1 MGLKQKAV
9 SGVKW
14 NMVTTIYCTLLQLL
28 RLSVLT
34 YLLEK
39 SDFGIIALAM
49 MVISFTDIFSEL
61 GITVAV
67 IHKQDITPDQ
77 YSSVYWMNIV
87 LHVVVFLLLWM
98 LSPAISAFYKE
109 PILKEVIPLLGI
121 QILLNA
127 FGKMFQTIKTK
138 ELQFGFIS
146 KVRMISVTIGF
157 GVTVFLAWKGLG
169 VFSLVYGQL
178 VQVAVNQGVYAFEG
192 LGKQKITLH
201 FKFNEIRDFLRIGA
215 YQLGAQVM
223 DFLSAK
229 IDVLLIGRFFGMDD
243 LGIYNIA
250 KDLMLK
256 PYHIISSL
264 VSNVASSAFARI
276 QNNLQ
281 AIKENYKRVV
291 KIISMLCIFIY
302 FAMFVFADT
311 ITAILYAPEFA
322 SVATFLRVFVVIGII
337 SSINGQASILQIAL
351 GRTDIGFKWTLIRVV
366 CSVAVIL
373 LSSFFTIY
381 TVVYA
386 QMALTIVFFFVYWR
400 LVVYPLS
407 TIRFGEYLE
416 IFKESLLVSLVIS
429 VPFFIILTVC
439 SIPLWGQIALGCLF
453 ALLYAA
459 YYWFHRRAFVNELL
473 QLVLNKRT
481 I

>member
-1 MGLKQKAV
+1 MGLKHQAV

-14 NMVTTIYCTLLQLL
+14 NVVTTVYCTLLQIL

-39 SDFGIIALAM
+39 SDFGLIAIAM

-61 GITVAV
+61 GLTVAI
-67 IHKQDITPDQ
+67 IHKQDITEEQ
-77 YSSVYWMNIV
+77 YSSAYWMNVV
-87 LHVVVFLLLWM
+87 LHVVMFFLLWVFT
-98 LSPAISAFYKE
+98 PAIAKFYGE
-109 PILKEVIPLLGI
+109 PVLRRVIPLLGI

-138 ELQFGFIS
+138 DLQFGFIS
-146 KVRMISVTIGF
+146 KVRMIAVTIGF
-157 GVTVFLAWKGLG
+157 GVTVFFAWKGLG

-178 VQVAVNQGVYAFEG
+178 AQVAVNQGVYAIEG
-192 LGKQKITLH
+192 MGKQKITLH
-201 FKFNEIRDFLRIGA
+201 FRFNEVKDFVKIGA
-215 YQLGAQVM
+215 YQLGAQVL

-264 VSNVASSAFARI
+264 VNNVASSAFARI
-276 QNNLQ
+276 QNNIQ

-291 KIISMLCIFIY
+291 KMITLLCIFIY

-311 ITAILYAPEFA
+311 IVTILYAPEFA
-322 SVATFLRVFVVIGII
+322 SVATFLRILVVIGII
-337 SSINGQASILQIAL
+337 NSINGQAGILQVAL

-366 CSVAVIL
+366 CSLAVIL

-381 TVVYA
+381 TVAYA
-386 QMALTIVFFFVYWR
+386 QMILTIMFFFIYWR
-400 LVVYPLS
+400 LVVFPLS
-407 TIRFGEYLE
+407 TIRFVEYLD
-416 IFKESLLVSLVIS
+416 IFKESFIVSLVIS
-429 VPFFIILTVC
+429 APFYVILLLTSV
-439 SIPLWGQIALGCLF
+439 SLWGQIALGCLF
-453 ALLYAA
+453 VLLYAA
-459 YYWFHRRAFVNELL
+459 YYWFCRRAFVNDII

-481 I
+481 A